1 MKNLKKKKY
10 ENSVVRGVIP
20 LQIREQQDKAREQVH
35 KTGERLKNNL
45 FIESKILRTGAYIL
59 IDSLVQNGV
68 KHVFGYP
75 GGAILPIYDELYYW
89 EKSNLIKHILVR
101 HEQSAAHAA
110 DAYARATNKVGVC
123 FATSGP
129 GATNLVTGIAN
140 ARMDSI
146 PMVIITGQVGR
157 TFIGTDAFQET
168 DIFGITL
175 PIVKHSYTVRETHLL
190 PKILSEAFFLA
201 QNGRPGPVLIDIPK
215 DVGLEETSIYSYPKI
230 SELFEKN
237 NYRTEHLTS
246 LRSLKQ
252 FLSYLTESYQPLFYL
267 GGGVVRSNA
276 FKAVQQIAKLFQIP
290 VTTTLMGKSCYNEAD
305 HLSLGMLG
313 MHGTAYAN
321 FAVSECDL
329 LLAFGSR
336 FDDRVTGK
344 LDEFACEAEVVHIDI
359 DPAEISKNRCPQLSI
374 VGDLRKTLLQ
384 ILKKIRENRAQQC
397 VAKGLSVTTDC
408 NNEVRDSQFF
418 DSFNQTVKT
427 KSWLKRIYNWKDSYP
442 LLSRNYK
449 SNILSPQ
456 ESIFL
461 IGQENKDSFFTTDV
475 GQHQM
480 WSAQLINCQPK
491 KWISS
496 SGLGTMGFGLPAAIG
511 VKVANPNQDVICIS
525 GDSSIQMSIQELGTI
540 SQYRLGIK
548 LFIINNGWQGMVR
561 QWQESFYGN
570 RFSNSYM
577 KNGMPNFA
585 EVAKAYGIEGF
596 EITTLENLSILLLL
610 QSGFIES
617 GPMVI
622 DINVIENE
630 NCYPMVAPGRSN
642 SQMLGLEKQV

>member
-1 MKNLKKKKY
+1 MN
-10 ENSVVRGVIP
+10 
-20 LQIREQQDKAREQVH
+20 
-35 KTGERLKNNL
+35 LKNNC
-45 FIESKILRTGAYIL
+45 LRTGAYIL

-68 KHVFGYP
+68 EHIFGYP
-75 GGAILPIYDELYYW
+75 GGAILPIYDELYHW

-190 PKILSEAFFLA
+190 PKILAEAFFLA

-215 DVGLEETSIYSYPKI
+215 DVGLEETVSYTYPKI
-230 SELFEKN
+230 TDLFQKN
-237 NYRTEHLTS
+237 NYRTEHLTTS
-246 LRSLKQ
+246 QSLKR
-252 FLSYLTESYQPLFYL
+252 FVAYLTESYQPLFYV
-267 GGGVVRSNA
+267 GGGILRSNS
-276 FKAVQQIAKLFQIP
+276 FKALQQMAKIFQIP
-290 VTTTLMGKSCYNEAD
+290 ITTTLMGKSAYNEED
-305 HLSLGMLG
+305 HLALGMLG

-329 LLAFGSR
+329 LIALGAR

-344 LDEFACEAEVVHIDI
+344 LDEFACEAEVLHIDI
-359 DPAEISKNRCPQLSI
+359 DPAEISKNRCPQLAVI
-374 VGDLRKTLLQ
+374 GDVRKLLLQ
-384 ILKKIRENRAQQC
+384 ILKKIRIHPI
-397 VAKGLSVTTDC
+397 
-408 NNEVRDSQFF
+408 F
-418 DSFNQTVKT
+418 DRKQT
-427 KSWLKRIYNWKDSYP
+427 KSWLKRIYNWKESYP
-442 LLSRNYK
+442 LLSRNYR
-449 SNILSPQ
+449 SQILSPQ
-456 ESIFL
+456 ESIAL
-461 IGQENKDSFFTTDV
+461 IGQKNQNAFFTTDV

-496 SGLGTMGFGLPAAIG
+496 AGLGTMGFGLPAAIG
-511 VKVANPNQDVICIS
+511 AKVANPKQDVVCIS

-540 SQYRLGIK
+540 AQYRLGIK

-577 KNGMPNFA
+577 RNGMPNFS
-585 EVAKAYGIEGF
+585 EVAKAYGIDGW
-596 EITTLENLSILLLL
+596 EITELEMLENLL
-610 QSGFIES
+610 QKTEKINT
-617 GPMVI
+617 PMVI

-642 SQMLGLEKQV
+642 SQMLGLEKETV

>member
-1 MKNLKKKKY
+1 MNLK
-10 ENSVVRGVIP
+10 NTC
-20 LQIREQQDKAREQVH
+20 Q
-35 KTGERLKNNL
+35 
-45 FIESKILRTGAYIL
+45 RTGAYIL
-59 IDSLVQNGV
+59 IDSLIQNGV
-68 KHVFGYP
+68 EHIFGYP
-75 GGAILPIYDELYYW
+75 GGAILPIYDELYHW

-110 DAYARATNKVGVC
+110 DAYARATDKVGVC

-190 PKILSEAFFLA
+190 PKIIAEAFFLA

-215 DVGLEETSIYSYPKI
+215 DVGLEETISYSYPKI
-230 SELFEKN
+230 SDLFQKN
-237 NYRTEHLTS
+237 NYRTEHLTTVK
-246 LRSLKQ
+246 SLKR
-252 FLSYLTESYQPLFYL
+252 FISYLTESYQPLFYV
-267 GGGVVRSNA
+267 GGGAIRSNS
-276 FKAVQQIAKLFQIP
+276 FKSLQQLAKLFQIP
-290 VTTTLMGKSCYNEAD
+290 LTTTLMGKSAYNEDD

-329 LLAFGSR
+329 LIALGAR

-344 LDEFACEAEVVHIDI
+344 LDEFACEAEVLHIDI
-359 DPAEISKNRCPQLSI
+359 DPAEISKNRCPQLAI
-374 VGDLRKTLLQ
+374 IGDVRKVLLEV
-384 ILKKIRENRAQQC
+384 LKK
-397 VAKGLSVTTDC
+397 
-408 NNEVRDSQFF
+408 VRNLNSF
-418 DSFNQTVKT
+418 DTNQT
-427 KSWLKRIYNWKDSYP
+427 KSWLKRIYNWKEAYP
-442 LLSRNYK
+442 LVSRNYK
-449 SNILSPQ
+449 SQILSPQ
-456 ESIFL
+456 ESILL
-461 IGQENKDSFFTTDV
+461 IGKKNQEAFFTTDV

-496 SGLGTMGFGLPAAIG
+496 AGLGTMGFGLPAAIG
-511 VKVANPNQDVICIS
+511 AKVANPKQDVICIS

-540 SQYRLGIK
+540 AQYRLGIK

-577 KNGMPNFA
+577 KNGMPNFS
-585 EVAKAYGIEGF
+585 EVAKAYGIDGC
-596 EITTLENLSILLLL
+596 EITNLENLNNLL
-610 QSGFIES
+610 INENKINK
-617 GPMVI
+617 PMVI

-642 SQMLGLEKQV
+642 SQMLGLDKQ